1 MNSAAVFFAFVLCN
15 AVAHVSTVALSGPI
29 TLTVGAPIALTAAT
43 VSAPALGALAAAG
56 GLAALAVV
64 KGVIIGAHHRVSH
77 HRYQRS
83 ISNQEDEE
91 TSALMLEVA
100 QKMDSAGCMAKL
112 ICELVAMPVEQLSPA
127 ALTLKSAFSEDS
139 KLMIGAYA
147 VAFNTGSKLAK
158 NNPEA
163 CDLTYTSCPLPKSK
177 LFHMMDTTFSC

>member
-1 MNSAAVFFAFVLCN
+1 MNSAAVFFAFVLCST
-15 AVAHVSTVALSGPI
+15 VAHVSTTFIGPL
-29 TLTVGAPIALTAAT
+29 TLTVGAPILAAK
-43 VSAPALGALAAAG
+43 ALG
-56 GLAALAVV
+56 ALAVV
-64 KGVIIGAHHRVSH
+64 KGVIIGARHRVSHHSHHRVSH
-77 HRYQRS
+77 HGYKRS

-91 TSALMLEVA
+91 TSALMLEIA

-112 ICELVAMPVEQLSPA
+112 ICELEATPVEQLSPA

-163 CDLTYTSCPLPKSK
+163 CDLTYTACPLPKSE